1 MYKKILFYLMLAGC
15 VTRLTA
21 FGILSLLGKVHL
33 PQLVVVLSL
42 LVALYGVALVIK
54 QFVSKLTLWQ
64 LVSYQLAADVGAV
77 ISFVA
82 LRFSMVDISLI
93 ETLITGSVLSV
104 IVSVTVLYMTFRKK
118 RYITIQKRREA
129 SRQKSASGKE

>member
-1 MYKKILFYLMLAGC
+1 MYKKILFYMMLAGC
-15 VTRLTA
+15 VTRVTA
-21 FGILSLLGKVHL
+21 FVVLSLLGRVHL
-33 PQLVVVLSL
+33 PLFVVVLSL
-42 LVALYGVALVIK
+42 LIAVYGIGLVVK

-82 LRFSMVDISLI
+82 MRLSLVDVSLI

-104 IVSVTVLYMTFRKK
+104 LLSVTVLYMTFRRK
-118 RYITIQKRREA
+118 RYITIQKRREEN
-129 SRQKSASGKE
+129 RQKSASK